1 MVKLMRIRILILDT
15 KKSLDS
21 IEQNI
26 LIILPREAA
35 RRQPLSFCNMIKK
48 TNYSCILAWIA
59 VISTVL

>member
-35 RRQPLSFCNMIKK
+35 RRQPLSSCNMIKK
-48 TNYSCILAWIA
+48 QIILAF
-59 VISTVL
+59 LLG

>member
-26 LIILPREAA
+26 LIILPRKAA
-35 RRQPLSFCNMIKK
+35 RGQPFL
-48 TNYSCILAWIA
+48 
-59 VISTVL
+59 VI